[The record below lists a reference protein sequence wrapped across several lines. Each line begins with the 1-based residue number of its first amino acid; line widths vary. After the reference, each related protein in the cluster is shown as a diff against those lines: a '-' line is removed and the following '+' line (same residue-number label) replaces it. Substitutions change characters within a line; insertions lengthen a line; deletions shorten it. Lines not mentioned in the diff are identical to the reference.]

1 MADKDRSQSGRYSL
15 GNDETCAAYADDGA
29 QVSSAH
35 RKLLMSQPVLT
46 RHKDILDI
54 ARRTGRVTVEALVEQ
69 LKVTPQTIRKDLND
83 LCDQNLL
90 TRVHGGAV
98 ITSGVD
104 NLEYDARREL
114 SRAEKQAIGLATAG
128 LIPDKASLFINIGTT
143 TEEVARALVRHKG
156 LLVITNN
163 LNVVDLLYR
172 CPDVEVIVVGG
183 RVRAKDRAA
192 VGSFA
197 VEFIKNFKV
206 DFAVIG
212 ASAIDEDGAL
222 LDFDM
227 NEVQVSQ
234 TIIQNARQ
242 VILAADSS
250 KLGRPAPVRI
260 GHISEID
267 VFVTDVMTNSKLAA
281 VCEKSGVKVVTTHVP
296 TQVATLSM
304 R

>member
-1 MADKDRSQSGRYSL
+1 MSGP
-15 GNDETCAAYADDGA
+15 
-29 QVSSAH
+29 
-35 RKLLMSQPVLT
+35 MLT
-46 RHKDILDI
+46 RHNDIIDI

-69 LKVTPQTIRKDLND
+69 LKVTPQTIRKDLNE
-83 LCDQNLL
+83 LCERNLL

-98 ITSGVD
+98 IASGVD

-114 SRAEKQAIGLATAG
+114 SRAEKQAIGAAAAT

-143 TEEVARALVRHKG
+143 TEEVARALIRHKG

-163 LNVVDLLYR
+163 LNVVDLLSR
-172 CPDVEVIVVGG
+172 CPDIEVIVVGG
-183 RVRAKDRAA
+183 RVRPKDRAA

-197 VEFIKNFKV
+197 VEFIRNFKV

-212 ASAIDEDGAL
+212 TSSIDEDGAL

-234 TIIQNARQ
+234 TIMQNARQ
-242 VILAADSS
+242 VILVADSS

-260 GHISEID
+260 GHISD
-267 VFVTDVMTNSKLAA
+267 VDVYVTDIMTNEKLAT
-281 VCEKSGVKVVTTHVP
+281 VCETHGVKVVTT
-296 TQVATLSM
+296 QALSN
-304 R
+304 RVTRKALQ

>member
-1 MADKDRSQSGRYSL
+1 
-15 GNDETCAAYADDGA
+15 
-29 QVSSAH
+29 
-35 RKLLMSQPVLT
+35 MSQPVLT

-83 LCDQNLL
+83 LCEQNLL

-114 SRAEKQAIGLATAG
+114 SRVEKQAIGVATAG

-143 TEEVARALVRHKG
+143 TEEVARALARHKG

-172 CPDVEVIVVGG
+172 CPDIEVIVVGG

-242 VILAADSS
+242 VILVADST
-250 KLGRPAPVRI
+250 KLHRPAPVRI
-260 GHISEID
+260 GHIGEVD

-281 VCEKSGVKVVTTHVP
+281 VCENSGVKVVTTHVP
-296 TQVATLSM
+296 PQVATLGV

>member
-1 MADKDRSQSGRYSL
+1 
-15 GNDETCAAYADDGA
+15 
-29 QVSSAH
+29 
-35 RKLLMSQPVLT
+35 MSQPVLT
-46 RHKDILDI
+46 RHKDIIDI

-83 LCDQNLL
+83 LCERNLL

-114 SRAEKQAIGLATAG
+114 SRAEKQGIGAAAAT
-128 LIPDKASLFINIGTT
+128 LIPDHASLFINIGTT

-172 CPDVEVIVVGG
+172 SPDIEVIVVGG
-183 RVRAKDRAA
+183 RVRAMDRAA

-197 VEFIKNFKV
+197 VEFIRNFKV

-234 TIIQNARQ
+234 TIMQNSRQ
-242 VILAADSS
+242 VILVADNS

-260 GHISEID
+260 GHISD
-267 VFVTDVMTNSKLAA
+267 VDVYVTDVMTNSKLTA
-281 VCEKSGVKVVTTHVP
+281 VCENNGVKVMVT
-296 TQVATLSM
+296 QA